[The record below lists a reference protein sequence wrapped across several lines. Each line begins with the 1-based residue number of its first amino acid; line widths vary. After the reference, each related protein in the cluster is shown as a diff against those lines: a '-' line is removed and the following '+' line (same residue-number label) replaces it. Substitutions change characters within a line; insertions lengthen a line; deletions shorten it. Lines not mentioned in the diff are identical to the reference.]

1 MANIRLED
9 ICRRFPLVGKK
20 ICNNLDDESLVNFR
34 EADRNIHWFLEQ
46 ERFFWVR
53 NIRAYHSIMGD
64 HQGVW
69 NRIVHRRPL
78 LIVRE
83 IALTVHRFCQWMKN
97 HYRNETLCGFAFV
110 RRILREYHP
119 FYIAFKCVHRQFCE
133 YIIQL
138 TGIQWPTYL
147 QMVRF
152 YDLKISL
159 TYIPNHSAI
168 AVDYYN

>member
-9 ICRRFPLVGKK
+9 ICRRFPLVGKQ
-20 ICNNLDDESLVNFR
+20 ICNNLDDESLINFK
-34 EADRNIHWFLEQ
+34 EADRNNYRFLEQ

-64 HQGVW
+64 HREVW
-69 NRIVHRRPL
+69 NRIVFRNPL
-78 LIVRE
+78 ETIRE
-83 IALTVHRFCQWMKN
+83 FALTVHRFCQLMKN

-110 RRILREYHP
+110 RKILREYHP
-119 FYIAFKCVHRQFCE
+119 FYIAFICQHWPFCE

>member
-20 ICNNLDDESLVNFR
+20 ICNNLDDESLINFK
-34 EADRNIHWFLEQ
+34 EADGNNYRFLEQ

-110 RRILREYHP
+110 RRVLREYHP
-119 FYIAFKCVHRQFCE
+119 FYIAFKCVHRPFCE
-133 YIIQL
+133 YIIQQ

-147 QMVRF
+147 EMVRF
-152 YDLKISL
+152 YDFKISL